1 MGDYKLARRRTAVAK
16 ALGHGKRHT
25 AYEITG
31 QLLSNITGATL
42 GGLGAYLLARHYEA
56 SPLMTHGAVFGGA
69 SAGYAIPV
77 VIGAL
82 AAGLSK

>member
-1 MGDYKLARRRTAVAK
+1 MARRRTAVAK
-16 ALGHGKRHT
+16 ALGHGKHQT

-31 QLLSNITGATL
+31 QLLSSITGATL

-69 SAGYAIPV
+69 SLGYALPAV
-77 VIGAL
+77 VGAL
-82 AAGLSK
+82 AAGISR